1 MRPAV
6 KAPLRPFEYMAWA
19 QSVPMSARYDLTGS
33 GVADVVLSESDVE
46 SWLGELRMDE
56 QCRRD
61 LREGI
66 IDEYIDSV
74 ATRYGV
80 DASNVTPTLGASL
93 AITHV
98 LMALVRAG
106 DHVVVERPTYEALH
120 RVPEIF
126 GASVSRLER
135 KYDESW
141 AIVPDRLAKLL
152 TPRTRAVVL
161 TNLHNPS
168 GVAID
173 ADTLHAVAELTE
185 RVGAVVLVDEVY
197 LDFCWDLSGPIR
209 PACLVA
215 PNAVSWSSGTK
226 CFGFSA
232 LRSGWIV
239 TCDPEI
245 ARALRATADYL
256 HVYVPMATAKVGARV
271 VERSSDLTARAR
283 AIAREGRGIV
293 ERWLQSEK
301 RVAWIPPADGLSGC
315 VRLPEL
321 LQDTAFCEHLR
332 SRYETQVVPGSMF
345 EAPGFVRLSFG
356 LDAQKLE
363 QGLANFSAALDD
375 LVG

>member
-1 MRPAV
+1 MT
-6 KAPLRPFEYMAWA
+6 
-19 QSVPMSARYDLTGS
+19 ARYDLTES

-61 LREGI
+61 IREEM

-80 DASNVTPTLGASL
+80 DASSVTPTLGASL

-106 DHVVVERPTYEALH
+106 DHVIVERPTYEALH

-135 KYDESW
+135 KYDEGW
-141 AIVPDRLAKLL
+141 AVVPDRLAKLL
-152 TPRTRAVVL
+152 TPRTRAVIL

-173 ADTLHAVAELTE
+173 ADTLLAVAELTE
-185 RVGAVVLVDEVY
+185 RVGAMVLVDEVY
-197 LDFCWDLSGPIR
+197 LDFCWDPSGSAR

-215 PNAVSWSSGTK
+215 PNAVSWSSSTK

-239 TCDPEI
+239 TCDSEA
-245 ARALRATADYL
+245 ARALRAAADYL
-256 HVYVPMATAKVGARV
+256 HVYVPAATAKVGSRV
-271 VERSSDLTARAR
+271 LERSAALTERAR
-283 AIAREGRGIV
+283 AIAREGRKIV
-293 ERWLQSEK
+293 DRWLQSEK

-321 LQDTAFCEHLR
+321 LQDLPFCEHLR

-345 EAPGFVRLSFG
+345 EAPGFVRLSYG
-356 LDAQKLE
+356 LDAQRLD